1 MLASVKFSQFKLI
14 TDYINLIIECV
25 CVNVANESYFCSAK
39 RCVSSVPAGPR
50 TRRVSDK
57 VFQWDC
63 FCYFWIRVKGSTRVL
78 PFGKPEWHVST
89 TESDKETVKMVK
101 EEWEEEEGG
110 RQGGRGY
117 EESKWVNKNGVTGII
132 INSEG
137 EDPLFSLIIKWFKFL
152 ILGQSLQERCRWPG
166 CHFKSL
172 FMQKKMRDV
181 FFN

>member
-1 MLASVKFSQFKLI
+1 MMLAYVKFSQFKLI
-14 TDYINLIIECV
+14 TDYINMIIDCV

-50 TRRVSDK
+50 VQRVSDK

-101 EEWEEEEGG
+101 EEEGG
-110 RQGGRGY
+110 REGGGMRSLNEWTKMGWL
-117 EESKWVNKNGVTGII
+117 ESSSTVKGKIHFFHCLSNDL
-132 INSEG
+132 NSS
-137 EDPLFSLIIKWFKFL
+137 F
-152 ILGQSLQERCRWPG
+152 
-166 CHFKSL
+166 
-172 FMQKKMRDV
+172 
-181 FFN
+181 